1 MTVLRKTNNNSFTS
15 DIYQVKRIK
24 DTIVRFIQFNSFF
37 VSLYSFQGLNS
48 YLLLSSE
55 VFAKKMGV
63 IMSCIGKSSKNMC
76 LDDKIERKIVEMRR
90 YKFAQSK
97 LKSVD
102 SIVMMFPMFKERLK
116 TLRGMFEQYGK
127 FQ

>member
-1 MTVLRKTNNNSFTS
+1 M
-15 DIYQVKRIK
+15 
-24 DTIVRFIQFNSFF
+24 
-37 VSLYSFQGLNS
+37 
-48 YLLLSSE
+48 LSSE
-55 VFAKKMGV
+55 VFANKMGV
-63 IMSCIGKSSKNMC
+63 ILSCIGKSSKSMS

-90 YKFAQSK
+90 HKFGESK

-102 SIVMMFPMFKERLK
+102 GIVMMFPMFKEKLK